1 MTEMN
6 EGKGKQKFAYRE
18 VFVFL
23 FIYLFELTSHL
34 MATENRLKSSELV
47 VSDFRQL
54 NISAK
59 LLVPAVVFA
68 L

>member
-1 MTEMN
+1 MN